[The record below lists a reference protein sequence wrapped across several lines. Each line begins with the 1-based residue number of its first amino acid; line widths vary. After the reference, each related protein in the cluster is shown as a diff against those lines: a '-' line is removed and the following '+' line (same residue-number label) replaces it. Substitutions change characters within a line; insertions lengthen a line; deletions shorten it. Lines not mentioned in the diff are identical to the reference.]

1 MRSPLSMRLTITANS
16 GHRSSH
22 NVAYETPVP
31 GDREQSKNAMDQN
44 AQVAG

>member
-1 MRSPLSMRLTITANS
+1 MRSALSMRLTIAANF

-22 NVAYETPVP
+22 NVVYETPVP
-31 GDREQSKNAMDQN
+31 GDHEQSKNAMDQN